1 MKSSNFTTTLLVD
14 QSPNDVF
21 NAVNNVREWWSGF
34 YSEEIVGSTEML
46 NDEFIFRAGEGA
58 HYSKQKL
65 VEVVPNKKV
74 VWLVTESSLRFLR
87 KKNEWTGTRIIF
99 EISKKDSKT
108 ALQFTH
114 EGLVREIECY
124 ESCSPAWTMYI
135 QQKLLP

>member
-1 MKSSNFTTTLLVD
+1 MKSSNLTTTLLVD

-87 KKNEWTGTRIIF
+87 KKKTPKPRCSSLMRVWF
-99 EISKKDSKT
+99 EKLNATSPVHRPGRCTFSKNYC
-108 ALQFTH
+108 L
-114 EGLVREIECY
+114 
-124 ESCSPAWTMYI
+124 
-135 QQKLLP
+135 